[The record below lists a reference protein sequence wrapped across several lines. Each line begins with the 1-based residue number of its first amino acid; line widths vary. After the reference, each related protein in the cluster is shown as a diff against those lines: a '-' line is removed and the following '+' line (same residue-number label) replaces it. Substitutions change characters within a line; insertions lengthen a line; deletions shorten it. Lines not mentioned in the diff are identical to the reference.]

1 MLTLKNVRKLRV
13 KNNVSYLVKGNNI
26 HLENGKEVF
35 NKITHNLIISP
46 INSYFLYYSE
56 HEVNGIYI
64 THPRNN
70 VSYNHVVGS

>member
-26 HLENGKEVF
+26 HLENGKEVK

-56 HEVNGIYI
+56 H
-64 THPRNN
+64 
-70 VSYNHVVGS
+70 